1 MKNNF
6 FSENDVRV
14 TKIAVKVL
22 RWLFIVFPVLII
34 LSVVGIFQSKLSD
47 LIPITLIAA
56 VVTMGPSLLYRF
68 DIPVG
73 VMKYVCILG
82 LNLIIALMATDW
94 TIGIYMTYA
103 LPLVFSIFYYNK
115 KFTLHIA
122 ILSFAL
128 LVISLYF
135 RSLGVQQIECST
147 NFEWFI
153 SRSLGF
159 SLEAVVMS
167 IVCVKLAEVSYGVL
181 VKLAD
186 TQQTAD
192 MVEQCKK
199 ASGELGEVVE
209 KLESCIHDFANTN
222 RVITESAQGT
232 LEDCNSSFKFADSVC
247 ESMGELNVTVDT
259 IVDSTQQMLS
269 ISQETSEKI
278 QGYIE
283 LLEKTTDDM
292 QTIVQSA
299 RQTEQSIT
307 SLENGIKEVSE
318 FAATIARITS
328 QTNLLA
334 LNASIEAARAGEMG
348 RGFSVVAE
356 EVRVLADNSKN
367 ASNAISG
374 IIDNIFSLL
383 QEVRISNQENL
394 NNISEGIEKLNTV
407 ENEAESIGRLQT
419 ESGKKAEMVAASSE
433 DTVSH
438 GKQVTEMVKQMQELI
453 ENTLKQANQIVQETE
468 TQKTVTGEVESSFMQ
483 VDDVSKT
490 LYAISK
496 S

>member
-22 RWLFIVFPVLII
+22 RWLFIIFPVLII

-56 VVTMGPSLLYRF
+56 VVTIGPSLLYRF
-68 DIPVG
+68 NIPVS
-73 VMKYVCILG
+73 VMKYICILG

-122 ILSFAL
+122 VLSFVL
-128 LVISLYF
+128 LVVSLYF
-135 RSLGVQQIECST
+135 RSIDVLQVEYAT

-192 MVEQCKK
+192 MMEQCKK
-199 ASGELGEVVE
+199 ASSELGEVVE
-209 KLESCIHDFANTN
+209 KLESCIHGFANTN
-222 RVITESAQGT
+222 HIITESAQGT

-247 ESMGELNVTVDT
+247 ESMGEL
-259 IVDSTQQMLS
+259 
-269 ISQETSEKI
+269 K
-278 QGYIE
+278 
-283 LLEKTTDDM
+283 
-292 QTIVQSA
+292 
-299 RQTEQSIT
+299 
-307 SLENGIKEVSE
+307 
-318 FAATIARITS
+318 
-328 QTNLLA
+328 
-334 LNASIEAARAGEMG
+334 
-348 RGFSVVAE
+348 
-356 EVRVLADNSKN
+356 
-367 ASNAISG
+367 
-374 IIDNIFSLL
+374 
-383 QEVRISNQENL
+383 
-394 NNISEGIEKLNTV
+394 
-407 ENEAESIGRLQT
+407 
-419 ESGKKAEMVAASSE
+419 
-433 DTVSH
+433 
-438 GKQVTEMVKQMQELI
+438 
-453 ENTLKQANQIVQETE
+453 
-468 TQKTVTGEVESSFMQ
+468 
-483 VDDVSKT
+483 
-490 LYAISK
+490 
-496 S
+496 

>member
-22 RWLFIVFPVLII
+22 RWLFIIFPVLII

-56 VVTMGPSLLYRF
+56 VVTIGPSLLYRF
-68 DIPVG
+68 NIPVS
-73 VMKYVCILG
+73 VMKYICILG

-122 ILSFAL
+122 ILSFVL

-135 RSLGVQQIECST
+135 
-147 NFEWFI
+147 
-153 SRSLGF
+153 RSLGF

-192 MVEQCKK
+192 MMEQCKK
-199 ASGELGEVVE
+199 ASGELEEVVE
-209 KLESCIHDFANTN
+209 KLESCIHGFANTN
-222 RVITESAQGT
+222 NVITESAQGT

-259 IVDSTQQMLS
+259 IVDNTQQMLS

-283 LLEKTTDDM
+283 LLEKTTGDM
-292 QTIVQSA
+292 QAIVQSA

-318 FAATIARITS
+318 FAATIAGITS

-407 ENEAESIGRLQT
+407 ETEAESIGRLQT

-468 TQKTVTGEVESSFMQ
+468 TQKAVTGEVESSFMQ

-496 S
+496 I

>member
-14 TKIAVKVL
+14 TQIAVKVL
-22 RWLFIVFPVLII
+22 RWLFIIFPVLII
-34 LSVVGIFQSKLSD
+34 LSVAGIFQSKLSD

-56 VVTMGPSLLYRF
+56 VVTIGPSLLYRF
-68 DIPVG
+68 NIPVS
-73 VMKYVCILG
+73 VMKYICILG

-122 ILSFAL
+122 VLSFVL
-128 LVISLYF
+128 LVVSLYF
-135 RSLGVQQIECST
+135 RSIDVLQVEYAT

-209 KLESCIHDFANTN
+209 KLESCIHGFANTN
-222 RVITESAQGT
+222 NVITESAQGT

-259 IVDSTQQMLS
+259 IVDNTQQMLS

-283 LLEKTTDDM
+283 LLEKTTGDM
-292 QTIVQSA
+292 QAIVQSA

-318 FAATIARITS
+318 FAATIAGITS

-348 RGFSVVAE
+348 KGFSVVAE
-356 EVRVLADNSKN
+356 EVRALADSSKN

-407 ENEAESIGRLQT
+407 ETEAESIGRLQT
-419 ESGKKAEMVAASSE
+419 ESGEKAKMVAVSSE

-453 ENTLKQANQIVQETE
+453 ENTLKQANKIVQETE
-468 TQKTVTGEVESSFMQ
+468 TQKAVTGEVESSFMQ

-496 S
+496 I

>member
-1 MKNNF
+1 M
-6 FSENDVRV
+6 
-14 TKIAVKVL
+14 A
-22 RWLFIVFPVLII
+22 WLNC
-34 LSVVGIFQSKLSD
+34 
-47 LIPITLIAA
+47 
-56 VVTMGPSLLYRF
+56 Y
-68 DIPVG
+68 
-73 VMKYVCILG
+73 
-82 LNLIIALMATDW
+82 
-94 TIGIYMTYA
+94 
-103 LPLVFSIFYYNK
+103 
-115 KFTLHIA
+115 
-122 ILSFAL
+122 
-128 LVISLYF
+128 
-135 RSLGVQQIECST
+135 
-147 NFEWFI
+147 
-153 SRSLGF
+153 
-159 SLEAVVMS
+159 
-167 IVCVKLAEVSYGVL
+167 
-181 VKLAD
+181 
-186 TQQTAD
+186 
-192 MVEQCKK
+192 
-199 ASGELGEVVE
+199 
-209 KLESCIHDFANTN
+209 
-222 RVITESAQGT
+222 
-232 LEDCNSSFKFADSVC
+232 
-247 ESMGELNVTVDT
+247 ELNVTVDT
-259 IVDSTQQMLS
+259 IVDNTQQMLS

-283 LLEKTTDDM
+283 LLEKTTGDM
-292 QTIVQSA
+292 QAIVQSA

-318 FAATIARITS
+318 FAATIAGITS

-348 RGFSVVAE
+348 KGFSVVAE
-356 EVRVLADNSKN
+356 EVRALADSSKN

-407 ENEAESIGRLQT
+407 ETEAESIGRLQT

-468 TQKTVTGEVESSFMQ
+468 TQKAVTGEVESSFMQ

-496 S
+496 I